1 MPEIQPSELKR
12 IPLFENLAW
21 RNLTTVADLFEREEH
36 PAEYVVCQ
44 QGEDPDNKAYF
55 IRSGELSVRY
65 VDEGMMYETTRL
77 GPGDFFGQISLLL
90 DVPQEETVIVIQDTV
105 LLVLNR
111 HDLFRLIDSRPS
123 LLEALQPRMP
133 EIKPEELEQI
143 PLFAKFSRKERRMVA
158 DLFEPHE
165 YQTGREIFAQGQ
177 RGHKAY
183 YVKSGEL
190 RVSRVD
196 PQGISQM
203 VTRLEPGGFVGET
216 SLLIGEPHDATVEV
230 ARTAIVL
237 SLDKDNFEV
246 LLKEQPSILRGL
258 QMRPEIAERRRAIRL
273 PNQFPDESVIIDLHK
288 HSVILQQQL
297 VLPISAL
304 VLGLIVLAYGLISGT
319 LWILLAG
326 VILFL
331 PPLPFIWYRVAD
343 YHNDRYIVTNKRI
356 IQREI
361 SPFGRENS
369 AEVSLLD
376 IQDVQFVI
384 EGGLAQLLNF
394 GNLIV
399 DTAARRQPVVFRQ
412 IPDPEKIKNAIFEQ
426 RERAQAWARAEQ
438 RVAIRDAL
446 QTRFGLQ
453 NPPVR
458 VALPPAHP
466 QNQGLKLF
474 KWLRTGG
481 GLLPPLRH
489 EEGDTITWRK
499 HWIALIQPVLPP
511 TGLIA
516 GGTILA
522 TLIAYVSSSIN
533 ISLAAILV
541 GYGAFLIIPVI
552 WWVWQFSDWQNDT
565 YHVTS
570 TRIIDIEKR
579 PFFGREERREAD
591 LDRVQNII
599 VSIPGLLAR
608 LLNFGSVEVE
618 TAGEEPFT
626 FDLVKDPNSVRAEI
640 ARRVEA
646 SRKKKQQEET
656 KRRRDEL
663 LEWFSVYDNIH
674 ESKKHEPSPYQGEEE
689 SQTHAQT

>member
-1 MPEIQPSELKR
+1 MPNIQPSELKR

-21 RNLTTVADLFEREEH
+21 RNLTVVADLFEREEH

-90 DVPQEETVIVIQDTV
+90 DIPQEETVVVIQDAV

-133 EIKPEELEQI
+133 EIKSEELEQI
-143 PLFAKFSRKERRMVA
+143 PLFAELSRKERRMVA

-165 YQTGREIFAQGQ
+165 YQTGREVFVQGQ
-177 RGHKAY
+177 QGHKAY

-190 RVSRVD
+190 RITRVD
-196 PQGISQM
+196 PQGISQE
-203 VTRLEPGGFVGET
+203 VTHLHPGDFVGET
-216 SLLIGEPHDATVEV
+216 SLLVGEPHDATVKV
-230 ARTAIVL
+230 VHTAIVL
-237 SLDKDNFEV
+237 SLDKGAFEA
-246 LLKEQPSILRGL
+246 LLKEESPIVRGL
-258 QMRPEIAERRRAIRL
+258 QMRPEVAQRRRAIRL
-273 PNQFPDESVIIDLHK
+273 PNQFPDETVIVDLHK
-288 HSVILQQQL
+288 HDVILQQRL
-297 VLPISAL
+297 ALPVLAL
-304 VLGLIVLAYGLISGT
+304 ALGLIILVYGFLAGA
-319 LWILLAG
+319 LWIRLVGLL
-326 VILFL
+326 LLL
-331 PPLPFIWYRVAD
+331 PPLPLIWYRVTD
-343 YHNDRYIVTNKRI
+343 HRNDRYIVTNKRV

-369 AEVSLLD
+369 AEASLLD
-376 IQDVQFVI
+376 IQDVQLTI
-384 EGGLAQLLNF
+384 EGRLAQLLDF
-394 GNLIV
+394 GDLTI
-399 DTAARRQPVVFRQ
+399 DTAARRQLVVFRQ
-412 IPDPEKIKNAIFEQ
+412 IPNPEKIKDEIFEQ
-426 RERAQAWARAEQ
+426 RERAQAWARAEE

-453 NPPVR
+453 NPPKR
-458 VALPPAHP
+458 VAPPPAP
-466 QNQGLKLF
+466 REDQGLGLF

-499 HWIALIQPVLPP
+499 HWVALIQPVLPP

-541 GYGAFLIIPVI
+541 GYGTFLIIPVI
-552 WWVWQFSDWQNDT
+552 WWVWQFADWQNDT

-570 TRIIDIEKR
+570 TRIIDIEKQ

-591 LDRVQNII
+591 LESVQNIV

-646 SRKKKQQEET
+646 SRKRKQQQEAR
-656 KRRRDEL
+656 RRRDEL

-674 ESKKHEPSPYQGEEE
+674 ASKKHEPPPFQGEEE